1 MHLKVS
7 PKGRHIFERLRGF
20 KCIEKSID
28 GTNLACGF
36 LEKKDVGAST
46 ELRRVSEE
54 TLTRD
59 QKKSGP

>member
-1 MHLKVS
+1 MCLKVS
-7 PKGRHIFERLRGF
+7 PKGRHIFEQLRGF

-46 ELRRVSEE
+46 ELRRVFEE
-54 TLTRD
+54 ILTHD
-59 QKKSGP
+59 QNNSDP